1 MSATR
6 RLLFVEDDPDIA
18 TVLRLAFDP
27 REYQSDWVT
36 TLAAARERLVHRP
49 PDAVVLDL
57 GLPDGDGLDLCCEI
71 KATWPALPVV
81 IVTASGAGNARY
93 QALACG
99 ADGFLPKPFDPDTLE
114 AEIARLTA
122 PSGTVAPSR
131 NTPTAPTAPRLR
143 RP

>member
-1 MSATR
+1 MLGTR
-6 RLLFVEDDPDIA
+6 RLLFVEDDPDVA
-18 TVLRLAFDP
+18 TVLRLSFDP
-27 REYQSDWVT
+27 RDYQSDWVT

-81 IVTASGAGNARY
+81 IVTAGGGNVRY

-99 ADGFLPKPFDPDTLE
+99 ADGFLPKPFDPQALE
-114 AEIARLTA
+114 AEVGRL
-122 PSGTVAPSR
+122 VA
-131 NTPTAPTAPRLR
+131 A
-143 RP
+143 

>member
-1 MSATR
+1 VTVATR

-27 REYQSDWVT
+27 HAYQSEWVAT
-36 TLAAARERLVHRP
+36 VAAARDRLVARP

-71 KATWPALPVV
+71 KATWPALPVL
-81 IVTASGAGNARY
+81 IVSASDAGTVRY

-99 ADGFLPKPFDPDTLE
+99 ADGFLPKPFDPVTLE
-114 AEIARLTA
+114 AEIHRL
-122 PSGTVAPSR
+122 VAP
-131 NTPTAPTAPRLR
+131 
-143 RP
+143 

>member
-27 REYQSDWVT
+27 LQYQSEWVT
-36 TLAAARERLVHRP
+36 TLAAARDRLLHRP
-49 PDAVVLDL
+49 PDAVLLDL
-57 GLPDGDGLDLCCEI
+57 GLPDGDGLDLCREI

-81 IVTASGAGNARY
+81 VVSARGAGQVRY

-99 ADGFLPKPFDPDTLE
+99 ADGFLPKPFDPEVLE
-114 AEIARLTA
+114 AAIGRL
-122 PSGTVAPSR
+122 VAP
-131 NTPTAPTAPRLR
+131 
-143 RP
+143 